1 MSKSVF
7 CRMLIVTL
15 CRYAPS
21 LNKFGKQLSKLPAS
35 VYCEV
40 LEDKIFG
47 AFQTY
52 LARILPSLL
61 PKKKKKEQEEEIN
74 PGYLMG
80 LLFS

>member
-47 AFQTY
+47 AFQH
-52 LARILPSLL
+52 IWPGSSLPYCQ
-61 PKKKKKEQEEEIN
+61 KKKKEQEEEIN

>member
-1 MSKSVF
+1 MF

-61 PKKKKKEQEEEIN
+61 PKKKKRTRRRNKPRLSYGTVIFLRN
-74 PGYLMG
+74 
-80 LLFS
+80 FS